1 MKLSTKLIHSIAVPG
16 MYNDGNG
23 LYLKITN
30 SGNKSWICR
39 VRHPVTKRLID
50 RKLGTPSNL
59 SLKAARTMCAR
70 ERIAIIDSDGYPRGG
85 VKETAKTFGEYALEF
100 IQRRSPEWSNAKH
113 ASQWT
118 NTLTTYAFPTIGSV
132 ELSDITTQH
141 IKAVLDPIWTTKTET
156 ASRVRQ
162 RIEAILDAAITEE
175 MCQSNPARWKGHLS
189 NLYPNPSKVSPVR
202 HQPAMPYSDL
212 PAFVRRLQARDSVSA
227 RALEFL
233 ILSACRQSEVRLMTW
248 SEIDLEARL
257 WTIPAQCMKA
267 RKEHRVPL
275 TERMVEILTEVG
287 SGSDFVFAIN
297 SKPLSSNAFRALMK
311 RMKVDQY
318 VPHGFR
324 SSFRDWAAEVSTGH
338 SWDTIELALAH
349 SVANKTEAAYRRGDQ
364 LEKRM
369 LLLSDWE
376 LHLRPQK
383 AIHGTRRSKSG

>member
-1 MKLSTKLIHSIAVPG
+1 

-23 LYLKITN
+23 LYLKVLP

-39 VRHPVTKRLID
+39 VRHPVTKKLID
-50 RKLGTPSNL
+50 RKLGSPPKL
-59 SLKAARTMCAR
+59 SLRAARSMCAR
-70 ERIAIIDSDGYPRGG
+70 ERIAILDSGGSPEGG
-85 VKETAKTFGEYALEF
+85 VKEAPKLFRGYALEY
-100 IQRRSPEWSNAKH
+100 IERRSPEWSNAKH

-118 NTLTTYAFPTIGSV
+118 NTLTTYAFPVIGSV
-132 ELSDITTQH
+132 ALSDITTQH

-175 MCQSNPARWKGHLS
+175 LCHSNPARWKGHLS
-189 NLYPNPSKVSPVR
+189 NLYPNPSKVAPVK
-202 HQPAMPYSDL
+202 HQPAMPYSDV
-212 PAFVRRLQARDSVSA
+212 PAFVRRLRARDSVSA

-248 SEIDLEARL
+248 PEIDLEACL
-257 WTIPAQCMKA
+257 WTIPAHRMKA
-267 RKEHRVPL
+267 RREHRVPL
-275 TERMVEILTEVG
+275 TERMVEILDETG

-297 SKPLSSNAFRALMK
+297 GKPLSSNAFRALMK
-311 RMKVDQY
+311 RMRVDQY

-349 SVANKTEAAYRRGDQ
+349 AIANKTEASYRRGDQ
-364 LEKRM
+364 IEKRSW
-369 LLLSDWE
+369 LLRSWMIY
-376 LHLRPQK
+376 LR
-383 AIHGTRRSKSG
+383 

>member
-1 MKLSTKLIHSIAVPG
+1 

-30 SGNKSWICR
+30 TGNKSWICR

-50 RKLGTPSNL
+50 RSLGSPSKL
-59 SLKAARTMCAR
+59 SLKAARTLCAR
-70 ERIAIIDSDGYPRGG
+70 ERIAIIDSEGYPRGR
-85 VKETAKTFGEYALEF
+85 VKETPKTFGEYALEF

-118 NTLTTYAFPTIGSV
+118 NTLTTYAFPIIGSV
-132 ELSDITTQH
+132 ALSDITTQH

-175 MCQSNPARWKGHLS
+175 MCNCTNPARWKGHLS
-189 NLYPNPSKVSPVR
+189 NLYPNPTKVSPVR
-202 HQPAMPYSDL
+202 HQPAMPYSDV
-212 PAFVRRLQARDSVSA
+212 PAFVARLQARDSVSA

-257 WTIPAQCMKA
+257 WTIPAHRMKA
-267 RKEHRVPL
+267 RREHRVPL
-275 TERMVEILTEVG
+275 TERMVEILNEV
-287 SGSDFVFAIN
+287 SSDSDFVFAIN

-364 LEKRM
+364 FEKR
-369 LLLSDWE
+369 LYLAIDWQNFINCNQIE
-376 LHLRPQK
+376 L
-383 AIHGTRRSKSG
+383 

>member
-1 MKLSTKLIHSIAVPG
+1 VTLSTKQVNTIHEPG
-16 MYNDGNG
+16 MHSHGNG
-23 LYLKITN
+23 LYLRITKT
-30 SGNKSWICR
+30 GNRSWICR

-50 RKLGTPSNL
+50 RSLGSPSTV
-59 SLKAARTMCAR
+59 SLRMARTLCAR
-70 ERIAIIDSDGYPRGG
+70 ERIAIIDSDGCPRGG
-85 VKETAKTFGEYALEF
+85 VKEPPKTFGEYALEF

-118 NTLTTYAFPTIGSV
+118 NTLTTHAFPVIGSV
-132 ELSDITTQH
+132 ALSDITTQH
-141 IKAVLDPIWTTKTET
+141 IKAVLDPIWNTKTET

-175 MCQSNPARWKGHLS
+175 MCNCTNPARWRGHLS

-202 HQPAMPYSDL
+202 HQPAMPYSDV

-257 WTIPAQCMKA
+257 WTIPAHRMKA
-267 RKEHRVPL
+267 RREHRVPL
-275 TERMVEILTEVG
+275 TERMVEILDETS
-287 SGSDFVFAIN
+287 SGSDFVFAIDG
-297 SKPLSSNAFRALMK
+297 KPLSSNAFRALMK

-349 SVANKTEAAYRRGDQ
+349 TVVNKTEAAYRRGDQ
-364 LEKRM
+364 VAKRN
-369 LLLSDWE
+369 LLLSDWTD
-376 LHLRPQK
+376 HVTK
-383 AIHGTRRSKSG
+383 

>member
-1 MKLSTKLIHSIAVPG
+1 MKLTAKKIRSIHQPG

-23 LYLKITN
+23 LYIKVFN

-59 SLKAARTMCAR
+59 SLRAARIMCAR
-70 ERIAIIDSDGYPRGG
+70 VRIEIIDSDGYPRGG
-85 VKETAKTFGEYALEF
+85 VKETVKTFKEYALEF

-118 NTLTTYAFPTIGSV
+118 NTLTTYAFPIIGSI

-141 IKAVLDPIWTTKTET
+141 IKAVLDPIWTNKTET

-202 HQPAMPYSDL
+202 HQPAMPYSDV
-212 PAFVRRLQARDSVSA
+212 PAFIRRLQARDSVSA

-233 ILSACRQSEVRLMTW
+233 ILSAYRQSEVRLMTW
-248 SEIDLEARL
+248 SEIDLEACL
-257 WTIPAQCMKA
+257 WTIPAHRMKA
-267 RKEHRVPL
+267 RREHRVPL

-287 SGSDFVFAIN
+287 SGYDFVLTVN
-297 SKPLSSNAFRALMK
+297 GKPLSNNAFRALMK

-324 SSFRDWAAEVSTGH
+324 SSFRDWAAEVSTNH

-349 SVANKTEAAYRRGDQ
+349 RTKNQTEAAYRRGDQ
-364 LEKRM
+364 IAKRIALM
-369 LLLSDWE
+369 
-376 LHLRPQK
+376 K
-383 AIHGTRRSKSG
+383 AWADYLT